1 MIKNSSLTCMNPH
14 LYRLPRIRQSL
25 LPGPLHSDPGSS
37 VLHEMD
43 PDAGV
48 EIISGLDLS
57 GLCLDER
64 GVDWEVL
71 SVASSPGGDPPKQPT
86 IALIFASHL
95 YSCQIPASE
104 KDETNLKRGISG
116 LDFASLMQWESRNP
130 CLVAFFGNGRRSPD
144 TEESEASPEVGI
156 VTKRS
161 DQFRDTHDS
170 SGHLK
175 MKQRLTLMA

>member
-1 MIKNSSLTCMNPH
+1 MSLY

-25 LPGPLHSDPGSS
+25 LPGPLHSDPCSS

-71 SVASSPGGDPPKQPT
+71 SVASPPGGDPPKQPT

-104 KDETNLKRGISG
+104 KDETNLKRGISS

-130 CLVAFFGNGRRSPD
+130 CLVAFFSNGRRGPD

-156 VTKRS
+156 VTERG

-170 SGHLK
+170 SEHLK